1 MSTLVGRRIVVTRP
15 AAQAGPLLAS
25 LTAAGAE
32 AIAFPVLQILPM
44 TDTGPAARELAAV
57 GPADLTL
64 FVSHNAARHADRLRP
79 LRELPGTLLPI
90 GAATA
95 RTLASLGARPAA
107 TTAEATSEALLA
119 TPALAPSAVVGRRV
133 RIVRG
138 NGGKPLLGDTL
149 RQRGAKVSYVEVYRR
164 ALVQPTPAAL
174 ALWEGPVPDAVT
186 VTSAGVLAALMQL
199 VATPARRR
207 TLLATRLVAVNS
219 AMVKQAHDY
228 GFVHPPLLAASAHDE
243 AVLTACRRL

>member
-1 MSTLVGRRIVVTRP
+1 MSTLAGRRIVVTRP

-32 AIAFPVLQILPM
+32 AIAFPALQILPVA
-44 TDTGPAARELAAV
+44 DTGPATHELAAV

-64 FVSHNAARHADRLRP
+64 FVSSNAAWHADRLRP
-79 LRELPGTLLPI
+79 LRELPGTLMPI

-95 RTLASLGARPAA
+95 RTLATLGSRPAA

-119 TPALAPSAVVGRRV
+119 SPALAPARIAGRRV

-149 RQRGAKVSYVEVYRR
+149 RQRGARVSYVAVYQR
-164 ALVQPTPAAL
+164 ALAQPSPAAL
-174 ALWEGPVPDAVT
+174 ALWDGPVPDAVT
-186 VTSAGVLAALMQL
+186 ATSAGVLAALMQL

-207 TLLATRLVAVNS
+207 TLLATRLVAVNA
-219 AMVKQAHDY
+219 AMVKQARDY